1 MGLYEIL
8 ILIVAVVVAAVLLAG
23 LMIFMNRRGR
33 GE

>member
-1 MGLYEIL
+1 MGLYEIV
-8 ILIVAVVVAAVLLAG
+8 ILIIALVVAAALLAG